1 MKTVLARWVKA
12 AGICAALAL
21 GGFGGAAHAQV
32 VCTSSINWDMNFGEY
47 DGAVKERASSGVL
60 RLSCTNNSNTD
71 RNIKI
76 CAQLGNGSGGAEG
89 GWRLMKNVAG
99 QIQYQIYRDSSRTQ
113 LFGLVPDHVEVTD
126 NIAANTARVIPAQT
140 QMRIYGRIPAGQTA
154 VPGLYISAFT
164 GADVKIRYADFPP
177 GGEPDCASLPGTEIP
192 YNSSV
197 VVQSYI
203 ASACNITTLRPIR
216 FGSRTTLMTN
226 VVSRVGMRVRCDAGL
241 AYEIALDN
249 GQNAQ
254 GNQRRMR
261 LGSTS
266 HHIQYELYRANGYTQ
281 RWGSAD
287 NERVKDTGDGSS
299 DGKQYPV
306 YARVPPQPVTAAG
319 EYKDTVVV
327 TVHY

>member
-1 MKTVLARWVKA
+1 MMTVLVRWVKVV
-12 AGICAALAL
+12 GVCAALAL
-21 GGFGGAAHAQV
+21 GGFGGTAHAQV
-32 VCTSSINWDMNFGEY
+32 TCNLSISWGVNFGEY
-47 DGAVKERASSGVL
+47 DGTVKDVSPSGAL
-60 RLSCTNNSNTD
+60 RLTCANDSNTA

-76 CAQLGNGSGGAEG
+76 CVQLGNGSGGVAG

-99 QIQYQIYRDSSRTQ
+99 QLQYQIYRDSSRTQ
-113 LFGLVPDHVEVTD
+113 LFGLVPDHAEATD
-126 NIAANTARVIPAQT
+126 HIAANTTRVILPQI
-140 QMRIYGRIPAGQTA
+140 RLYGRIPAGQTA
-154 VPGLYISAFT
+154 IPSFYTSTFT
-164 GADVKIRYADFPP
+164 GADVMIRYADFPP
-177 GGEPDCASLPGTEIP
+177 DGVAPDCASLPGTEIP
-192 YNSSV
+192 YNSSFA
-197 VVQSYI
+197 VQSYI
-203 ASACNITTLRPIR
+203 ASACNITTLQPIN
-216 FGSRTTLMTN
+216 FGSRTTLTFAA
-226 VVSRVGMRVRCDAGL
+226 VSRVGMLVRCDDGI

-266 HHIQYELYRANGYTQ
+266 HHIQYELYRANGFTL

-299 DGKQYPV
+299 NGKNHAV
-306 YARVPPQPVTAAG
+306 YARVPPQPITAPG